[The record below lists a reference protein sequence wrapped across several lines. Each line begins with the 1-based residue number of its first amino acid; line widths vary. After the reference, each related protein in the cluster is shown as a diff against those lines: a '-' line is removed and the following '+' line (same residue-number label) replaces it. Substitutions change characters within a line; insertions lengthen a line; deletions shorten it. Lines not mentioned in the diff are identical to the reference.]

1 MEAKRAQS
9 PWRFRFAQGFYVER
23 PDGVAL
29 AMPTRKVAGLLA
41 ILVWH
46 QGRKVHRGVLQEAL
60 WPLAAD
66 EKGNQSL
73 RKALSMLRQVV
84 GSDVIGFEGEYVQWL
99 PTHYSCDA
107 LTEEIDPETILPE
120 MTEPWFDQLRYR
132 QEKVAA
138 PEAPIAAF
146 GTLVDWASD
155 HDPARAIEMMRVAND
170 MASHLTPEHMRRVV
184 TRAMRHIQSQPRLQ
198 GWGHYYL
205 GLCDCYDL
213 RLQSSIEN
221 FSRAKEI
228 AAVVQDPELLTSAL
242 SFDASNLIVLGR
254 ASSVIP
260 KLNDAIHYMTL
271 NHGMAHVP
279 RLLHGLATAY
289 VHTDEYS
296 LGIDNLEDSVS
307 RMPAHATQDRAIL
320 HALIALYHATW
331 RQHRLAETKL
341 EISREIVSPESHWRL
356 FGIHELTQGLIA
368 SAKWDLDRA
377 ENHFKRIIKSE
388 ESYFGGFSLY
398 ALEGLAT
405 VAHQRGHLEMRQ
417 EFIQKSRKIRLDQ
430 RMVYTSWDQARMSDM
445 LSSA

>member
-9 PWRFRFAQGFYVER
+9 PWRFRFAGGFYVER
-23 PDGVAL
+23 PDGVSL

-60 WPLAAD
+60 WPNTTE

-84 GSDVIGFEGEYVQWL
+84 GTNVIGFEAEYVQWL
-99 PTHYSCDA
+99 PTEYTCDA
-107 LTEEIDPETILPE
+107 LTEEVDPETMLPE

-138 PEAPIAAF
+138 PEAPISAF
-146 GTLVDWASD
+146 ETLVDWASD
-155 HDPARAIEMMRVAND
+155 HDPVRAIEMMRVAND
-170 MASHLTPEHMRRVV
+170 MASHLNPEHMRRVV
-184 TRAMRHIQSQPRLQ
+184 SRAMRHLNGNPRLL

-213 RLQSSIEN
+213 RLQSSMEN

-228 AAVVQDPELLTSAL
+228 AAAVQDSELLSGAL
-242 SFDASNLIVLGR
+242 SFDASNAIVLGR
-254 ASSVIP
+254 ASSIIP
-260 KLNDAIHYMTL
+260 KLNDAIQYMTL
-271 NHGMAHVP
+271 HEGMAHVP

-289 VHTDEYS
+289 VHSDEYG
-296 LGIDNLEDSVS
+296 LGIENLEDSVA
-307 RMPAHATQDRAIL
+307 RMPEHATQDRAIL

-331 RQHRLAETKL
+331 RQHKVALSKL
-341 EISREIVSPESHWRL
+341 EVSRGIVSPESHWRL

-368 SAKWDLDRA
+368 SAKWDLDLA
-377 ENHFKRIIKSE
+377 EHHFKRILKSE

-398 ALEGLAT
+398 AIEGLAT
-405 VAHQRGHLEMRQ
+405 VAHQRGHLEARR
-417 EFIQKSRKIRLDQ
+417 EFIQKSRQIRLDQ

-445 LSSA
+445 LTSA